1 MPHPLEIA
9 ISNTKTGAEEPPA
22 EITVTVKQKGKPEL
36 SLKAPSGAN
45 LRNLLTDNGINVYQ
59 SITRWTNCKGK
70 QLCGYVTPEVS
81 VWFSLVWVGL
91 GWFGLVLFGLVR
103 FAGFVSLGLV

>member
-1 MPHPLEIA
+1 M
-9 ISNTKTGAEEPPA
+9 
-22 EITVTVKQKGKPEL
+22 TVKQKGKPEV

-70 QLCGYVTPEVS
+70 QLCGWVAAAG
-81 VWFSLVWVGL
+81 VWVWVWVWVWL
-91 GWFGLVLFGLVR
+91 LFGSV
-103 FAGFVSLGLV
+103 

>member
-1 MPHPLEIA
+1 M
-9 ISNTKTGAEEPPA
+9 
-22 EITVTVKQKGKPEL
+22 KQKGKPEL

-70 QLCGYVTPEVS
+70 QLCGYVAVEVS
-81 VWFSLVWVGL
+81 VWFGSGWVGSGWVGL
-91 GWFGLVLFGLVR
+91 GWIWFDFGVGLVWFG
-103 FAGFVSLGLV
+103 LGLVGLGWVW